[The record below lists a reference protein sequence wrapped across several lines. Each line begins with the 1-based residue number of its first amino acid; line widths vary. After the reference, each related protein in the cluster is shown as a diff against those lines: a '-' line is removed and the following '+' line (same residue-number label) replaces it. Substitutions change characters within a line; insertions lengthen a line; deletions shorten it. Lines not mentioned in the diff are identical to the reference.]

1 VGLCGLLVLG
11 GVDAV
16 GERFLVILCDVL
28 DDSKF
33 VFDGLNIGV
42 ISLHLKLSVGPFRYV
57 C

>member
-1 VGLCGLLVLG
+1 MGLCGLLVLG